1 MEKNRFLCKLTDAIA
16 EFEKNKT
23 DDDFIYV
30 LEIIRIAVNQNITV
44 PVAVNL
50 LDDSESNFDS
60 QETKISHSITS
71 AKDLN
76 FEFRYLT
83 LGEDREVL
91 VAFTSQSEINEKSE
105 SATINFEMESL
116 LELAAMD
123 PDISGILFNPW
134 AHEFYLN
141 KELIHYIFMA
151 NLTEQESED
160 FDTAESSI
168 NDLDTD
174 QNYLSNQADD
184 EDYALNNNNL
194 LNEAIIFTVKCH
206 ENQLRKGTLRPYIL
220 HPLATMQILAKMN
233 ADTNLLIAGLLHD
246 VVEDSQVTIEE
257 IIARFGHDVA
267 KLVKNN
273 SEDKSKSWYKRK
285 LKTIND
291 LHGLNRRGKMLVLAD
306 KVANLRDMY
315 QDYSKENDGFWERFN
330 APKEMIA
337 WYYGSIDNALSDFQN
352 DEDVEAVY
360 WELVELYKELFVRY
374 FIDEEQGFL
383 LQVSVSGEAWIM
395 HKGSPEWKLF
405 NGDISPS
412 LIPLSRRAAEMKE
425 EIWTIPFWEIH
436 HQDLNNKNV
445 MLFDSEDVKIKIEII
460 DHNVNIISE
469 RCDNTSNFSKQNVHK
484 ELWYHLDRDNS
495 QRFLVQLRLIYGL
508 EIGLET
514 ILSEHFGYDDAID
527 KFKKFCTEVDV
538 YYQFNLVQTKD
549 KSN

>member
-1 MEKNRFLCKLTDAIA
+1 MEKNRVLCKLTDAIA

-23 DDDFIYV
+23 DDNFAYV
-30 LEIIRIAVNQNITV
+30 LEIIRIAVNQNITI
-44 PVAVNL
+44 PVAVNI
-50 LDDSESNFDS
+50 LDDSERNFDS
-60 QETKISHSITS
+60 QGIKISNSITS
-71 AKDLN
+71 SKDFN

-91 VAFTSQSEINEKSE
+91 VAFTSESEVNEKSE
-105 SATINFEMESL
+105 SAMIDIEMESL
-116 LELAAMD
+116 LESAAMD
-123 PDISGILFNPW
+123 PDIFGVLFNPW
-134 AHEFYLN
+134 GHEFYLN
-141 KELIHYIFMA
+141 KELIHYIFTA
-151 NLTEQESED
+151 NLTESESED
-160 FDTAESSI
+160 FNTAESSI
-168 NDLDTD
+168 NALDID

-184 EDYALNNNNL
+184 EDSALNNNNL
-194 LNEAIIFTVKCH
+194 LNEAIVFAVKCH

-246 VVEDSQVTIEE
+246 VIEDSQVTIDE
-257 IIARFGHDVA
+257 IITRFGHDVA
-267 KLVKNN
+267 RLVKNN
-273 SEDKSKSWYKRK
+273 SEDKSKSWYQRK

-315 QDYSKENDGFWERFN
+315 QDYTKGNDGFWERFN

-395 HKGSPEWKLF
+395 HKGSPEWELF
-405 NGDISPS
+405 KGDISRNF
-412 LIPLSRRAAEMKE
+412 IPLSRRAAEIKE

-436 HQDLNNKNV
+436 RQDLKNKNV

-460 DHNVNIISE
+460 DQKVNIISE
-469 RCDNTSNFSKQNVHK
+469 RCDNTSNFSKQNAHK
-484 ELWYHLDRDNS
+484 ELWYHLDQDNS

-514 ILSEHFGYDDAID
+514 ILSEHFGYNEAID
-527 KFKKFCTEVDV
+527 IFKKFCTEVNV
-538 YYQFNLVQTKD
+538 YYQCDIIQTNV